1 MAQVD
6 YFLKTDTIKGE
17 SLDEKHKGEIELESF
32 SWSATNATTIGSAT
46 GGAGAGKVKQEKLI
60 VTKRYDKSSPPLF
73 AALAAGQHFKKATLT
88 ARKAGG
94 TQVDY

>member
-6 YFLKTDTIKGE
+6 YFLKTDKVKGE

-46 GGAGAGKVKQEKLI
+46 GGAGAGKVKQEKLT
-60 VTKRYDKSSPPLF
+60 VTKRYRQELPGPVCR
-73 AALAAGQHFKKATLT
+73 AC
-88 ARKAGG
+88 GG
-94 TQVDY
+94 